1 MGKEDKF
8 DLALAPSELLPRA
21 KPEEKKEDVRDI
33 QISEGK
39 HCVCVRE
46 SFDEVLFFLGGG
58 GGLDL
63 DVNIVVFTII
73 DCFTVRQCSMN
84 KGSNCEGK

>member
-39 HCVCVRE
+39 HCVCERE
-46 SFDEVLFFLGGG
+46 REGALMKFCFFFGGG
-58 GGLDL
+58 G
-63 DVNIVVFTII
+63 
-73 DCFTVRQCSMN
+73 
-84 KGSNCEGK
+84 

>member
-46 SFDEVLFFLGGG
+46 RALMKFCFFGGG
-58 GGLDL
+58 GARLG
-63 DVNIVVFTII
+63 VNIVVFTII

>member
-58 GGLDL
+58 GLDL

-84 KGSNCEGK
+84 KGNNCEGK

>member
-39 HCVCVRE
+39 HCVCVCVRE
-46 SFDEVLFFLGGG
+46 TALMKFCFFWGGG
-58 GGLDL
+58 G
-63 DVNIVVFTII
+63 
-73 DCFTVRQCSMN
+73 
-84 KGSNCEGK
+84 

>member
-39 HCVCVRE
+39 HCVCVCERE
-46 SFDEVLFFLGGG
+46 REL
-58 GGLDL
+58 
-63 DVNIVVFTII
+63 
-73 DCFTVRQCSMN
+73 
-84 KGSNCEGK
+84 

>member
-46 SFDEVLFFLGGG
+46 SFDEVLFFWGGG
-58 GGLDL
+58 GDL